1 MSTVFEDE
9 DISGF
14 LSLVDEYSSFIEH
27 IVEPAKDMAKDE
39 VLPNPNRERVLSV
52 FSCIQRQLYP
62 PIGIPK
68 PDLEDVAV
76 GILYNLIKNHYLDNG
91 NKRIAGLLFYYF
103 FIRTKLK
110 EKYSLEP
117 LIKMQNTVVEIAKFN
132 SSNVEEINEFIT
144 KVKTRLFV
152 IK

>member
-1 MSTVFEDE
+1 MSTAFEDE